1 MNLGMSALTALLQ
14 RRSPSTITH
23 PGVLELPSKEDNL
36 VALLLIYFS
45 LRLKGEKDE
54 DDETSDYI
62 KSQVQLHKILLDTQ
76 DYGR

>member
-1 MNLGMSALTALLQ
+1 M
-14 RRSPSTITH
+14 
-23 PGVLELPSKEDNL
+23 LELPSKEENL
-36 VALLLIYFS
+36 IALLLIYFS
-45 LRLKGEKDE
+45 LRLKGEKGE